1 MLTGNQL
8 KAGRALLGMHQA
20 ELAERAGLNVNTI
33 RHMESSGETPIPG
46 RVANIQ
52 AVQAALE
59 TAGVQFL
66 NDDEPGVRLKK
77 DRSKS

>member
-33 RHMESSGETPIPG
+33 RLHGKFGRGAYSRSVREHPG
-46 RVANIQ
+46 C
-52 AVQAALE
+52 
-59 TAGVQFL
+59 AGSLRGCWCSISQ
-66 NDDEPGVRLKK
+66 
-77 DRSKS
+77 